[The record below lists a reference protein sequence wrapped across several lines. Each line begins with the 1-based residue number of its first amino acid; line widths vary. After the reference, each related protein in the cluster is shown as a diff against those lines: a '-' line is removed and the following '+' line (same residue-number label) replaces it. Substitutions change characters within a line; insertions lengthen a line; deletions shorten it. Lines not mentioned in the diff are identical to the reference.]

1 MTDRRS
7 VAALR
12 TPLGTTVPGNRWD
25 LLDGVEAAA
34 VSVSVVVPYYRQ
46 QSQLT
51 MVLAALERQDFP
63 RDRLEVIVADDGS
76 PEPPRVECAL
86 PVTVVRQEDRGFR
99 AAAARNLG
107 AAAATGDV
115 LCFLD
120 ADTVPEPGYVRAMA
134 RLPSLV
140 PDALTV
146 GRRRH
151 ADLTALGRLPAPG
164 DPLLDEPGWLV
175 DAYRGSRDLL
185 DADDRSYRHVISA
198 VMCCRRTFF
207 DEIGGFDESFTA
219 YGGEDWELA
228 HRAWLAG
235 AVLAHVPAAV
245 AWHDGPDWAG
255 RPDDRRRDAKNGEAM
270 SLAPLITDPA
280 ARRHGVRYAVPDV
293 TAVVHSEGHTAASL
307 LVTVGSVLRHGD
319 VTVWVDGAEA
329 SSFVASW
336 GIDDP
341 RVRIGL
347 PDAAETTRSRF
358 AVEVSGRA
366 VFGEKA
372 FALLAE
378 VGAGGSVLCTLPDG
392 AAVTHETWRARR
404 RARRWASALG
414 VDEDA
419 ALAMLF
425 GTHSV
430 DGDAVDVTTGPL
442 RPDLSW

>member
-1 MTDRRS
+1 M
-7 VAALR
+7 R

-25 LLDGVEAAA
+25 LLGGTDAAA

-46 QSQLT
+46 QSQLS

-63 RDRLEVIVADDGS
+63 HDRLEVIVADDGS
-76 PEPPRVECAL
+76 PEPPRVDCSL
-86 PVTVVRQEDRGFR
+86 PVTVVTQEDRGFR

-120 ADTVPEPGYVRAMA
+120 ADTVPEPGYVRALV
-134 RLPSLV
+134 RLPSLM
-140 PDALTV
+140 PEALTV

-151 ADLTALGRLPAPG
+151 ADLAALGRLPKPG
-164 DPLLDEPGWLV
+164 DPLLDEPGWLL
-175 DAYRGSRDLL
+175 DAYRGSRNLL

-198 VMCCRRTFF
+198 VMCCRRAFF
-207 DEIGGFDESFTA
+207 TEIGGFDESFTA

-228 HRAWLAG
+228 NRAWLAG

-255 RPDDRRRDAKNGEAM
+255 RPDDGRRDAKNGEAM
-270 SLAPLITDPA
+270 ALAPMITDPA

-293 TAVVHSEGHTAASL
+293 TAVVHTEGHTAASL
-307 LVTVGSVLRHGD
+307 LVTVGSLLRNAD
-319 VTVWVDGAEA
+319 VAVWVDGAEA
-329 SSFVASW
+329 SSLVGTW

-341 RVRIGL
+341 RVRVGS
-347 PDAAETTRSRF
+347 PGAADTVRSRY
-358 AVEVSGRA
+358 AVDVRGRV

-372 FALLAE
+372 FGRLAE
-378 VGAGGSVLCTLPDG
+378 AGAGGSVRCALPDH
-392 AAVTHETWRARR
+392 ASVTHVTWRARR

-414 VDEDA
+414 LDDEA
-419 ALAMLF
+419 ALGLLF
-425 GTHSV
+425 EARSV
-430 DGDAVDVTTGPL
+430 DGASVDVTTGPL

>member
-1 MTDRRS
+1 MTDARN
-7 VAALR
+7 VAAWR
-12 TPLGTTVPGNRWD
+12 TPQGTTVPGNRWD
-25 LLDGVEAAA
+25 LLDGVDAAA

-46 QSQLT
+46 QNQLS

-76 PEPPRVECAL
+76 PEPPQVECGI
-86 PVTVVRQEDRGFR
+86 PVTVVTQEDRGFR

-120 ADTVPEPGYVRAMA
+120 ADTVPEPGYVRALV
-134 RLPSLV
+134 RLPSLI

-151 ADLTALGRLPAPG
+151 ADLTALGRLPEPG
-164 DPLLDEPGWLV
+164 DPLLDEPGWLL
-175 DAYRGSRDLL
+175 DAYRGSRNLL

-207 DEIGGFDESFTA
+207 DEVGGFDESFTS

-228 HRAWLAG
+228 NRAWLAG
-235 AVLAHVPAAV
+235 AVLAHVPTAV

-270 SLAPLITDPA
+270 ALAPLVTDPA

-307 LVTVGSVLRHGD
+307 MVTVGSILRHGD

-329 SSFVASW
+329 SSFVGTW

-341 RVRIGL
+341 RVRVGS
-347 PDAAETTRSRF
+347 PTAADTARSRF
-358 AVEVSGRA
+358 AVEVGGRA
-366 VFGEKA
+366 VLGETA
-372 FALLAE
+372 FELLAG
-378 VGAGGSVLCTLPDG
+378 VGAGGSVRCTLPDG
-392 AAVTHETWRARR
+392 AFVVHETWRARR
-404 RARRWASALG
+404 RARRWAPALG
-414 VDEDA
+414 VDDGT
-419 ALAMLF
+419 ALGLLF
-425 GTHSV
+425 GSHTV
-430 DGDAVDVTTGPL
+430 DGHAVDVTTGPL

>member
-12 TPLGTTVPGNRWD
+12 TALGTTVPGNRWD
-25 LLDGVEAAA
+25 LLDGMDAPA

-99 AAAARNLG
+99 AAAVRNLG

-120 ADTVPEPGYVRAMA
+120 ADTVPEPGYVRALA

-329 SSFVASW
+329 SSFVDTW

-378 VGAGGSVLCTLPDG
+378 VGAGESVLCTLPDG

>member
-1 MTDRRS
+1 MTAGRS

-25 LLDGVEAAA
+25 LLDGMDAPA

-46 QSQLT
+46 QSQLS

-76 PEPPRVECAL
+76 PESPRVECAL

-120 ADTVPEPGYVRAMA
+120 ADTVPEPGYVRALV

-175 DAYRGSRDLL
+175 DAYQGSRDLL

-235 AVLAHVPAAV
+235 TVLAHVPAAV

-329 SSFVASW
+329 SSFVDTW

-392 AAVTHETWRARR
+392 ASVTHATWRARR

>member
-1 MTDRRS
+1 MTAGRS

-25 LLDGVEAAA
+25 LLDGMDAPA

-46 QSQLT
+46 QSQLS
-51 MVLAALERQDFP
+51 MVLAALERQNFP

-76 PEPPRVECAL
+76 PESPRVECAL

-120 ADTVPEPGYVRAMA
+120 ADTVPEPGYVRALV

-151 ADLTALGRLPAPG
+151 ADLAALGRLPAPG

-235 AVLAHVPAAV
+235 TVLAHVPAAV

-329 SSFVASW
+329 SSFVDTW

-366 VFGEKA
+366 MFGEKA

-392 AAVTHETWRARR
+392 ASVTHETWRARR

-419 ALAMLF
+419 ALALLF
-425 GTHSV
+425 GAHSV